1 MPTDTP
7 SPAPQKPP
15 EAAKPEHLRVGGG
28 TDAHKLASAIAGA
41 VERKHECLI
50 EYIGAGAGN
59 QAIKAVI
66 IANSILASQAR
77 YITVLPSFVKRGFAD
92 NPQATAVILR
102 VHAHD
107 IK

>member
-1 MPTDTP
+1 MTTDPQPTPAEKPNTP
-7 SPAPQKPP
+7 P
-15 EAAKPEHLRVGGG
+15 KPEHLRVGGG

-59 QAIKAVI
+59 QAIKAII

-77 YITVLPSFVKRGFAD
+77 FITVLPSFVKRGFAD
-92 NPQATAVILR
+92 NPQATAIILR
-102 VHAHD
+102 VHTHD